1 MASGRPGQSELPV
14 AQRVPAASHRPHA
27 SHRPRGDES
36 DNESAARSP
45 PTARESDDESDVAAR
60 VSRGISEE
68 LEALPTSLPRQLAW
82 EGVPTVGSVLRAL
95 HMQRRADRL
104 SHLRSIEYDAAF
116 VRLAHAA
123 LGAPLMFCNLR
134 CGAWYVPPAL
144 TAGHCYFKSTDGHCG
159 TWGFSLTR
167 LNLQAALAAGAQ
179 GQVIVVDSTR
189 SGKRFPD
196 ALTKTIPIWCCVL
209 NRAIA
214 AEAKADARAN
224 AQRQAE
230 AAQAAATGEA
240 AAGETAAE
248 AAGAHETAASAAAA
262 LRHGDASGWDTS
274 LHLPQWVPASEV
286 AQIEARLAGWVAS
299 LRRPALA
306 PVLTKLRS
314 AMRLPLRPS
323 WLCAPVDGQRVR
335 RAAAAAGGA
344 TAAALAVDAYAAE
357 ALAVQAAAVEGGGPF
372 AWVHCVCASEAC
384 SAEAARER
392 ASWTYVQGAGDDDE
406 NWACGVT
413 PEQWWQWRVPILA
426 LAARSPEAAEA
437 ALSDALC
444 AAQRGERVIISKLTS
459 AASPADV
466 EHRADRSEVAAAAK
480 GASMEVAEA
489 AEVADAEEAATA
501 GNSGTDA
508 SGTAPAVPV
517 SLPVS
522 LWGSGLLLGPRVAA
536 CLPDVWHHADAIL
549 DVGGSIGA
557 PSWANGA
564 LGVAMQ
570 AEAPSHKCV
579 PHATT
584 AAAAAATEHGAATEA
599 PSPATTIPS
608 RLLHVPVEDESRGR
622 SKRAQ
627 PSKDWWQCAVLP
639 AALRFT
645 YGHLAAGRRVLICC
659 ERGDDRSATVAAAA
673 LLALFGEVGTT
684 PRNPGPPHGEVR
696 RAVRKDQVRSH
707 LALLQGAY
715 PAARISRALTK
726 ELNNFFV
733 AAAGGWQTME
743 F

>member
-1 MASGRPGQSELPV
+1 
-14 AQRVPAASHRPHA
+14 
-27 SHRPRGDES
+27 
-36 DNESAARSP
+36 
-45 PTARESDDESDVAAR
+45 
-60 VSRGISEE
+60 
-68 LEALPTSLPRQLAW
+68 
-82 EGVPTVGSVLRAL
+82 
-95 HMQRRADRL
+95 
-104 SHLRSIEYDAAF
+104 
-116 VRLAHAA
+116 
-123 LGAPLMFCNLR
+123 
-134 CGAWYVPPAL
+134 
-144 TAGHCYFKSTDGHCG
+144 
-159 TWGFSLTR
+159 
-167 LNLQAALAAGAQ
+167 
-179 GQVIVVDSTR
+179 
-189 SGKRFPD
+189 
-196 ALTKTIPIWCCVL
+196 
-209 NRAIA
+209 
-214 AEAKADARAN
+214 
-224 AQRQAE
+224 
-230 AAQAAATGEA
+230 
-240 AAGETAAE
+240 
-248 AAGAHETAASAAAA
+248 
-262 LRHGDASGWDTS
+262 
-274 LHLPQWVPASEV
+274 
-286 AQIEARLAGWVAS
+286 
-299 LRRPALA
+299 
-306 PVLTKLRS
+306 
-314 AMRLPLRPS
+314 
-323 WLCAPVDGQRVR
+323 
-335 RAAAAAGGA
+335 
-344 TAAALAVDAYAAE
+344 
-357 ALAVQAAAVEGGGPF
+357 
-372 AWVHCVCASEAC
+372 
-384 SAEAARER
+384 
-392 ASWTYVQGAGDDDE
+392 
-406 NWACGVT
+406 
-413 PEQWWQWRVPILA
+413 
-426 LAARSPEAAEA
+426 
-437 ALSDALC
+437 
-444 AAQRGERVIISKLTS
+444 
-459 AASPADV
+459 
-466 EHRADRSEVAAAAK
+466 
-480 GASMEVAEA
+480 MEVAEA